1 MAFGNI
7 AEAAANSACDSLG
20 NLLLDTSKNKR
31 VDYMYNQ
38 FNRLVKRPPLIG
50 EVIWMFKNASLK
62 QKVILVIVYILWI
75 PMLGAIGYG
84 IYLDLQPP
92 PPLSPMQKQTE
103 RYAHNFGFPWQN
115 VYVDAVGISD
125 WCYHEKWGRIQT
137 DHYYYEVV
145 TSDQTPYLIL
155 VGYDPLAIYEELH
168 DGQSYRLIGD
178 TAQTPND
185 VLEGVADLKGTTVDE
200 LRELYGY
207 RCLSIY
213 PSRSEKLPAA

>member
-1 MAFGNI
+1 MRKLWNSLRRWEKIFLLI
-7 AEAAANSACDSLG
+7 SPILAAPIVAG
-20 NLLLDTSKNKR
+20 
-31 VDYMYNQ
+31 
-38 FNRLVKRPPLIG
+38 
-50 EVIWMFKNASLK
+50 VI
-62 QKVILVIVYILWI
+62 
-75 PMLGAIGYG
+75 YG
-84 IYLDLQPP
+84 IYLDFQPP

-125 WCYHEKWGRIQT
+125 WCYHETRAPIQF

-155 VGYDPLAIYEELH
+155 IGYDPLAIYEELH
-168 DGQSYRLIGD
+168 DGKPYRLIGD
-178 TAQTPND
+178 TTKIED
-185 VLEGVADLKGTTVDE
+185 SVFKGVAELKGTTVDE

-213 PSRSEKLPAA
+213 PDRIEKLPAQ

>member
-1 MAFGNI
+1 MR
-7 AEAAANSACDSLG
+7 EA
-20 NLLLDTSKNKR
+20 
-31 VDYMYNQ
+31 
-38 FNRLVKRPPLIG
+38 
-50 EVIWMFKNASLK
+50 WKNATRL
-62 QKVILVIVYILWI
+62 QRILLVVVCILWI
-75 PMLGAIGYG
+75 PLLGCIIYG

-103 RYAHNFGFPWQN
+103 RYAHYFGFPWQN

-155 VGYDPLAIYEELH
+155 VGYDPLSVYEELQ

-178 TAQTPND
+178 TTKIVD
-185 VLEGVADLKGTTVDE
+185 RVFKGVAELKGTTVDE

-213 PSRSEKLPAA
+213 PSRSEKLPSP

>member
-1 MAFGNI
+1 MR
-7 AEAAANSACDSLG
+7 EA
-20 NLLLDTSKNKR
+20 
-31 VDYMYNQ
+31 
-38 FNRLVKRPPLIG
+38 
-50 EVIWMFKNASLK
+50 WKNATRL
-62 QKVILVIVYILWI
+62 QKILLVVVYILWI

-84 IYLDLQPP
+84 IYLDFKPL

-125 WCYHEKWGRIQT
+125 WCYHEKVAPAQFN
-137 DHYYYEVV
+137 HYYYEVV

-155 VGYDPLAIYEELH
+155 VGKPLSVYEELH
-168 DGQSYRLIGD
+168 DGQPYRLIGD
-178 TAQTPND
+178 TTKIQDRVFKA
-185 VLEGVADLKGTTVDE
+185 VAELKGTTVDE

-213 PSRSEKLPAA
+213 SSRSEKLPSP

>member
-38 FNRLVKRPPLIG
+38 LNQLVKRTTHR
-50 EVIWMFKNASLK
+50 EVIWVFKNASLK
-62 QKVILVIVYILWI
+62 QKIILVIVYILWI

-145 TSDQTPYLIL
+145 MSDQTPYLIL

-168 DGQSYRLIGD
+168 DGQPYRLIGD

-185 VLEGVADLKGTTVDE
+185 VLEGVAELKGTTVDE

>member
-1 MAFGNI
+1 MR
-7 AEAAANSACDSLG
+7 EA
-20 NLLLDTSKNKR
+20 
-31 VDYMYNQ
+31 
-38 FNRLVKRPPLIG
+38 
-50 EVIWMFKNASLK
+50 WKNATRL
-62 QKVILVIVYILWI
+62 QKIILVISLILCI
-75 PMLGAIGYG
+75 PLLGCIIYG

-115 VYVDAVGISD
+115 VYVDAVGVSD
-125 WCYHEKWGRIQT
+125 WCYHEKCGSIQT

-155 VGYDPLAIYEELH
+155 VGYKPLSVYEELQ
-168 DGQSYRLIGD
+168 DGQPYRLIGD

-185 VLEGVADLKGTTVDE
+185 VLEGVAELKGTTVDE

-213 PSRSEKLPAA
+213 PSRTEKLPSP

>member
-38 FNRLVKRPPLIG
+38 LNQLVKRTTHR
-50 EVIWMFKNASLK
+50 EVIWVFKNASLK
-62 QKVILVIVYILWI
+62 QKIILVIVYILWI

-168 DGQSYRLIGD
+168 DGQPYRLIGD

-185 VLEGVADLKGTTVDE
+185 VLEGVAELKGTTVDE

>member
-1 MAFGNI
+1 
-7 AEAAANSACDSLG
+7 
-20 NLLLDTSKNKR
+20 
-31 VDYMYNQ
+31 
-38 FNRLVKRPPLIG
+38 
-50 EVIWMFKNASLK
+50 MFKGFSRL
-62 QKVILVIVYILWI
+62 QKVIFVIALILWI
-75 PMLGAIGYG
+75 PLLGCIIYG
-84 IYLDLQPP
+84 IYLNLQPL

-125 WCYHEKWGRIQT
+125 WCYHELWSQGQFN
-137 DHYYYEVV
+137 HYYYEVV

-168 DGQSYRLIGD
+168 DGQPYRLIGD
-178 TAQTPND
+178 TAQIPND
-185 VLEGVADLKGTTVDE
+185 VLEGVAELKDMTVDE

>member
-1 MAFGNI
+1 MP
-7 AEAAANSACDSLG
+7 ANFTPDTLGSLV
-20 NLLLDTSKNKR
+20 LDTAKNKR
-31 VDYMYNQ
+31 VDYVYNKLNQ
-38 FNRLVKRPPLIG
+38 LVKRPTLRRR
-50 EVIWMFKNASLK
+50 VIWMRKPWNSLRRWEK
-62 QKVILVIVYILWI
+62 IFLVISPILAAPI
-75 PMLGAIGYG
+75 VAGVIYG
-84 IYLDLQPP
+84 IYLDFQPP

-115 VYVDAVGISD
+115 VYVDAVGVSD
-125 WCYHEKWGRIQT
+125 WCYHETRAPIQF

-155 VGYDPLAIYEELH
+155 VGYDPLAIYEDLH
-168 DGQSYRLIGD
+168 DGQPYRLIGD
-178 TAQTPND
+178 TTKIED
-185 VLEGVADLKGTTVDE
+185 SVFKGVAELKGTTVDE